1 MNLLIYALIGLTV
14 LLVAGLVRI
23 IIGPTIW
30 DRLLS
35 MNLVTT
41 KIVMSIAVLAVLM
54 NRSFLIDVAIVY
66 SLLGFI
72 ASILIARFIEKKGE
86 M

>member
-1 MNLLIYALIGLTV
+1 MNFLVYVMVALTILLLAS
-14 LLVAGLVRI
+14 LVRI

-30 DRLLS
+30 DRLLG

-41 KIVMSIAVLAVLM
+41 KIVMAIAVLAVLM

-72 ASILIARFIEKKGE
+72 ASILIAQFIEKKGQV
-86 M
+86 

>member
-1 MNLLIYALIGLTV
+1 MVALTILLMAS
-14 LLVAGLVRI
+14 LVRI

-30 DRLLS
+30 DRLLG

-41 KIVMSIAVLAVLM
+41 KIVMAIAVLAVLM
-54 NRSFLIDVAIVY
+54 ERSFLIDVAIVY

-72 ASILIARFIEKKGE
+72 ASILIARFIEKKGQV
-86 M
+86 

>member
-1 MNLLIYALIGLTV
+1 MNFLVYALLGLII
-14 LLVAGLVRI
+14 LLVVSLVRI

-30 DRLLS
+30 DRLLG

-41 KIVMSIAVLAVLM
+41 KIVMAIVVLAVLV

-72 ASILIARFIEKKGE
+72 ASILIARFIEKKGQ

>member
-1 MNLLIYALIGLTV
+1 MSLLIYAMVALTI
-14 LLVAGLVRI
+14 LLMASLVRI

-30 DRLLS
+30 DRLLG

-41 KIVMSIAVLAVLM
+41 KIVMAIAVLAVLM
-54 NRSFLIDVAIVY
+54 ERSFLIDVAIVY

-72 ASILIARFIEKKGE
+72 ASILIARFIEKKGQV
-86 M
+86 

>member
-1 MNLLIYALIGLTV
+1 MNFLVYALLGLII
-14 LLVAGLVRI
+14 LLVVSLVRI

-30 DRLLS
+30 DRLLG

-41 KIVMSIAVLAVLM
+41 KIVMAIAVLAVLM

-72 ASILIARFIEKKGE
+72 ASILIARFIEKKGQ

>member
-1 MNLLIYALIGLTV
+1 MSLLVYAMVALTV
-14 LLVAGLVRI
+14 LLIASLVRI

-30 DRLLS
+30 DRLLG

-41 KIVMSIAVLAVLM
+41 KIVMAIAVLAVLM
-54 NRSFLIDVAIVY
+54 ERSFLIDVAIVY

-72 ASILIARFIEKKGE
+72 ASILIARFIEKKGQV
-86 M
+86 